1 MMRTNPCARV
11 EDGIFFVKWS
21 PDPVSGE
28 AAVVEKD
35 LMEILLVLNYVDPKC
50 AGLLA
55 ESWMREDM
63 NALRGDRP

>member
-1 MMRTNPCARV
+1 MTHTNPCASV
-11 EDGIFFVKWS
+11 EDGIFFVRWE
-21 PDPVSGE
+21 PDTGAAS

-35 LMEILLVLNYVDPKC
+35 LLEILLVLNYVDPKC